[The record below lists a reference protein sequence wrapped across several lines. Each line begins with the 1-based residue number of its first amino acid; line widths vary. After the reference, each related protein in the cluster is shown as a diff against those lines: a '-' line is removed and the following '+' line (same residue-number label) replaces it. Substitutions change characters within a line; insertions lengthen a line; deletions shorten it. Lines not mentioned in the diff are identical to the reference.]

1 MKSQKYISSL
11 IKGVITIY
19 SILICSSVFGQTVDY
34 SQFAGKSV
42 KVSTTQRLTEPYF
55 HGYNP
60 NYIAAAFYKGQDQ
73 FKYSTVEQLLTALY
87 SSATKERYE
96 ACFLN
101 GKAPAIADE
110 ILKRRSSADT
120 LTNYFSLIHKLEFQ
134 HEGKPTA
141 IVKYFEVKEGK
152 KETRPSSL
160 QAQQINGRWYI
171 INQSALNDI
180 EYIFRLL
187 KTDAFWLVKSKQP
200 NKDPDIN
207 YVIENS
213 KDESKVLNITKLAAI
228 LREWDEKNYTDKL
241 AKICD
246 I

>member
-1 MKSQKYISSL
+1 MTKIIQVLFYLLGVTIFGYSQ
-11 IKGVITIY
+11 T
-19 SILICSSVFGQTVDY
+19 TDY
-34 SQFAGKSV
+34 SQFNGSSV
-42 KVSTTQRLTEPYF
+42 KVSTTHRLTEPYF

-60 NYIAAAFYKGQDQ
+60 NYIAAAFYKSQDQ
-73 FKYSTVEQLLTALY
+73 FKYSTVEELLTALF
-87 SSATKERYE
+87 SSDTKERYE

-101 GKAPAIADE
+101 GKATAIANE
-110 ILKRRSSADT
+110 VLKRRSSADT

-134 HEGKPTA
+134 HEGKLTS
-141 IVKYFEVKEGK
+141 IVKYFEIKEGK
-152 KETRPSSL
+152 KDARPSSI
-160 QAQQINGRWYI
+160 QAQQVNGRWYI
-171 INQSALNDI
+171 TTEPALNDL
-180 EYIFRLL
+180 EYTFRLL

-200 NKDPDIN
+200 SKDPDIN
-207 YVIENS
+207 YIIENS